1 MGHGRAMPRRSIHR
15 ANDVDHLAG
24 VRLMVRGGAF
34 RAGDDLADD
43 FTTNAAIIILRNPFP
58 FFENESINFCP
69 ERVDTR
75 TGFNHDSM

>member
-1 MGHGRAMPRRSIHR
+1 
-15 ANDVDHLAG
+15 
-24 VRLMVRGGAF
+24 MVRGGAF